1 MYTQQLMY
9 LYDIIAAATTFS
21 FKHYILYNYYKLY
34 LRKKLFHLPRRV
46 KTIMKGKSA
55 VEFVTL
61 MLSLL
66 FSDARCSVEMRQV
79 VLPNDNWSYNYSM
92 SCINESTSC
101 QPWSVCNASLDVC
114 KCFQLS
120 GDSLI
125 CNEIAQNKLIPSI
138 LDCNCVTIDE
148 DNERQM
154 VEVGKCIYNCARDQN
169 NPNLIYQ
176 QLPDNMSVWNNFMC
190 GEFHRTGSL
199 CGKCDTD
206 RDYYPR
212 VYSFDMSCM
221 KCDNSSFN
229 WWKYIL
235 LAYVPLTVF
244 YLIVFFFKVDIHS
257 SQLQGFIIYSQYL
270 TTPPSMRILLLST
283 RHKPVIF
290 ELVKL
295 LGALYG
301 IWNLDFFRTYDSG
314 ICFKMSSLEVLS
326 LDLAVAVYP
335 LFLIIFSYFL
345 VTLHDQN
352 FKLLTFICKPFKM
365 LFSKW
370 QSNFAIKTST
380 VNAFAA
386 FFYLSNIKFFSICF
400 DILTPVKVY
409 QFYSPLQVNS
419 SWRLY
424 YDPTIKYF
432 SKEHRWYALIA
443 LVIAFV
449 FIIIPLLVLFL
460 YSTRVFHKFLSI
472 LPQRWQLFLHV
483 FVDSIQGCY
492 KDGTEPGT
500 RDCRWYVPML
510 YILRFLIM
518 FIYGLTLNAA
528 FFPYGVMMITIFV
541 VMTILI
547 DPFKSSLK
555 YLSSSIL
562 IFILLIGSFFV
573 SNIGAIMAD
582 EESNTITS
590 YMFYLLT
597 VTMSSLPL
605 IYVAIIAIHWIS
617 SHLCLRNKIRELV
630 SGLVI

>member
-1 MYTQQLMY
+1 
-9 LYDIIAAATTFS
+9 
-21 FKHYILYNYYKLY
+21 
-34 LRKKLFHLPRRV
+34 
-46 KTIMKGKSA
+46 MKGKSA
-55 VEFVTL
+55 VELVTL

-138 LDCNCVTIDE
+138 LDCNCVTLDE

-154 VEVGKCIYNCARDQN
+154 VEVGKCIYNCVRDQN
-169 NPNLIYQ
+169 NPYLIYQ
-176 QLPDNMSVWNNFMC
+176 QLPDN
-190 GEFHRTGSL
+190 
-199 CGKCDTD
+199 
-206 RDYYPR
+206 
-212 VYSFDMSCM
+212 
-221 KCDNSSFN
+221 
-229 WWKYIL
+229 
-235 LAYVPLTVF
+235 
-244 YLIVFFFKVDIHS
+244 
-257 SQLQGFIIYSQYL
+257 
-270 TTPPSMRILLLST
+270 
-283 RHKPVIF
+283 
-290 ELVKL
+290 
-295 LGALYG
+295 
-301 IWNLDFFRTYDSG
+301 
-314 ICFKMSSLEVLS
+314 
-326 LDLAVAVYP
+326 
-335 LFLIIFSYFL
+335 
-345 VTLHDQN
+345 
-352 FKLLTFICKPFKM
+352 
-365 LFSKW
+365 
-370 QSNFAIKTST
+370 
-380 VNAFAA
+380 
-386 FFYLSNIKFFSICF
+386 LSNIKFFSICF

-432 SKEHRWYALIA
+432 SKEHRWYAIIA

-460 YSTRVFHKFLSI
+460 YSTRVFHKFFSI

-547 DPFKSSLK
+547 DIFKSSLK

-562 IFILLIGSFFV
+562 IFLLLIGSFFV

-590 YMFYLLT
+590 SMFYLLT

-630 SGLVI
+630 SGIVI